1 MLGEVGLIA
10 VLGSMS
16 VVLLSFSVIF
26 RRWITEWQRSTERR
40 MQWESDL
47 LRLLAML
54 AEKRSEESREEIVR
68 YQDRVRDL
76 EAKVLA
82 KDAMTYTGILRGA
95 PRVGI
100 RTNRVEEKEES
111 EAVYDPIF
119 GNSTKVRAMMRGE
132 GDAVQSG

>member
-1 MLGEVGLIA
+1 
-10 VLGSMS
+10 
-16 VVLLSFSVIF
+16 
-26 RRWITEWQRSTERR
+26 
-40 MQWESDL
+40 
-47 LRLLAML
+47 ML
-54 AEKRSEESREEIVR
+54 AEKRSEESREEIAR

-111 EAVYDPIF
+111 EAVYDPVF

>member
-26 RRWITEWQRSTERR
+26 RRWTTEWQRSTERR

-54 AEKRSEESREEIVR
+54 AEKRSEESREEIAR

-111 EAVYDPIF
+111 EAVYDPVF

>member
-26 RRWITEWQRSTERR
+26 RRWTTEWQRSTERR

-54 AEKRSEESREEIVR
+54 AEKRSEESREEIAR

-95 PRVGI
+95 PRV
-100 RTNRVEEKEES
+100 RSRPAEEKVES
-111 EAVYDPIF
+111 EAVYDPVF